1 MAEDAFAL
9 FRLLHPKFD
18 LVVVGHGQEAG
29 VRDPISPRVVLGKVH
44 TSTAPCIYNCVHIFV
59 LTLYLVGSGTGSAI
73 VFFELVD
80 PDPIRLWTRV
90 FNLHFKFEKVD
101 FVEDRI

>member
-29 VRDPISPRVVLGKVH
+29 VRDPISPRVVLGKLH
-44 TSTAPCIYNCVHIFV
+44 TSISPCIYK
-59 LTLYLVGSGTGSAI
+59 TLLANLCFDAI
-73 VFFELVD
+73 GFRNRICID
-80 PDPIRLWTRV
+80 PQSFLSWWI
-90 FNLHFKFEKVD
+90 
-101 FVEDRI
+101 

>member
-44 TSTAPCIYNCVHIFV
+44 HRHCVHIFV
-59 LTLYLVGSGTGSAI
+59 FTM
-73 VFFELVD
+73 
-80 PDPIRLWTRV
+80 
-90 FNLHFKFEKVD
+90 
-101 FVEDRI
+101 

>member
-29 VRDPISPRVVLGKVH
+29 VRDPISPRVVLGNVH
-44 TSTAPCIYNCVHIFV
+44 TSTSPCIYNREQI
-59 LTLYLVGSGTGSAI
+59 S
-73 VFFELVD
+73 VFTVYVAGFRNRSRIDPQSFVD
-80 PDPIRLWTRV
+80 PDPIRFPTGL
-90 FNLHFKFEKVD
+90 FNLHLKFV
-101 FVEDRI
+101 